1 MGFFKRLF
9 EGNKKTK
16 RSFAEKLKYI
26 FTGNEIDEEFYEE
39 LEYCL
44 ISSDIGATTCEEI
57 LDELRAQVKL
67 KKLKKT
73 EDCKDLLKDICVEIL
88 EKNPVEEFISPAVLR
103 ASTALEKP
111 RRLVRLLMRTQ
122 SKVKR
127 SSLRRQTPFAR
138 RRATNLK
145 CGRTALRLKLLSLA
159 RGQTQVRLFLT
170 RLRRPRQRAVTC

>member
-44 ISSDIGATTCEEI
+44 ISSDIGAATCEEI

-73 EDCKDLLKDICVEIL
+73 EDCKDLLKDICVGIL
-88 EKNPVEEFISPAVLR
+88 EKSFCAV
-103 ASTALEKP
+103 
-111 RRLVRLLMRTQ
+111 
-122 SKVKR
+122 
-127 SSLRRQTPFAR
+127 
-138 RRATNLK
+138 
-145 CGRTALRLKLLSLA
+145 
-159 RGQTQVRLFLT
+159 
-170 RLRRPRQRAVTC
+170 